1 MSSQLSRK
9 SGFTLVELAI
19 VLVIVALL
27 SGGLMMTLSAQ
38 KENMAATET
47 QRRLD
52 EVREALLGY
61 VAANG
66 RLPCP
71 AAPLAT
77 GIESPVGGGA
87 CTRPRDGLLP
97 GVTLGLTPT
106 DQNGYVLDGWGNPIR
121 YAVTSYSHA
130 TFCPNGCYSTAN
142 GVRTAWNGSV
152 GALALA
158 PDLQVCNTATN
169 IQTPGQLTATCA
181 PNTELATTAVAV
193 IHSRGANGARAPSS
207 GDELANSDDDRLFV
221 THTPTPPGAN
231 EFDDLVIWLSP
242 NILYNRLIAA
252 GRLP

>member
-1 MSSQLSRK
+1 MTAQFPRQ

-38 KENMAATET
+38 KENMAASET
-47 QRRLD
+47 QHRLD
-52 EVREALLGY
+52 EIREVLLGY
-61 VAANG
+61 VAAHG

-71 AAPLAT
+71 ATPSTT
-77 GIESPVGGGA
+77 GVESPVGGGA

-97 GVTLGLTPT
+97 GVTLGLAPT
-106 DQNGYVLDGWGNPIR
+106 DQSGYVLDGWGNPIG
-121 YAVTSYSHA
+121 YAVTSYKHG
-130 TFCPNGCYSTAN
+130 TFCPNGCFTTAN
-142 GVRTAWNGSV
+142 GIRTAWNGSV
-152 GALALA
+152 GALVLA
-158 PDLQVCNTATN
+158 PDLQVCNTAIN

-181 PNTELATTAVAV
+181 PNAELATTAVAV
-193 IHSRGANGARAPSS
+193 IYSRGTNGARAPSS
-207 GDELANSDDDRLFV
+207 TDEQANGDDDRLFIS
-221 THTPTPPGAN
+221 HTPTPLGAN